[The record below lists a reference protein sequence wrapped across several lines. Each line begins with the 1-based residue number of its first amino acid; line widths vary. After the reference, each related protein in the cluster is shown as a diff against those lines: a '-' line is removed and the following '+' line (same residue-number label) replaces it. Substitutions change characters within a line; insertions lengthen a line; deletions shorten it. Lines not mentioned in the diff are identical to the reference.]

1 MSLLPPSVSELRH
14 QIAAVIDPSLAVSV
28 EPKTAADIANATA
41 YAAQKKALKVT
52 SIGTF
57 VDGAALPQDNLFFN
71 WVNAGGLVVPSA
83 NLPDFVIAL
92 TRQFLNQ
99 TGTNQKGG

>member
-1 MSLLPPSVSELRH
+1 MSLLPPSVGELRH

-28 EPKTAADIANATA
+28 EPKTAADIAAAAA
-41 YAAQKKALKVT
+41 YVVQRKSTKVT
-52 SIGTF
+52 GAGTF
-57 VDGAALPQDNLFFN
+57 IDGAALPLDNLFFN

-83 NLPDFVIAL
+83 TLPDFLIAI